1 MRIDLHSID
10 PWASGRA
17 RRRDWCA
24 AVLGALLLVTGA
36 LMLVQKV
43 VPRPAPASAAPEAA
57 SVASVDSVEWQ
68 GLVQRSR
75 ALNRTMADLSHPWSR
90 WLERTLLLAGGET
103 RLERLEGD
111 PLSGKL
117 EVVFTVAD
125 LTAAGELVRGF
136 AGLPG
141 ARRAHL
147 LSHEPVAEGLR
158 VRAEVVLK

>member
-24 AVLGALLLVTGA
+24 AVLGALMLVTGA
-36 LMLVQKV
+36 VTLLPKV
-43 VPRPAPASAAPEAA
+43 IPQPAPASAPGADA
-57 SVASVDSVEWQ
+57 VARVDPVDWQ
-68 GLVQRSR
+68 NLVQRSR

-111 PLSGKL
+111 PLSGTL
-117 EVVFTVAD
+117 EVVFTAAD
-125 LTAAGELVRGF
+125 LTAAGELVGEL